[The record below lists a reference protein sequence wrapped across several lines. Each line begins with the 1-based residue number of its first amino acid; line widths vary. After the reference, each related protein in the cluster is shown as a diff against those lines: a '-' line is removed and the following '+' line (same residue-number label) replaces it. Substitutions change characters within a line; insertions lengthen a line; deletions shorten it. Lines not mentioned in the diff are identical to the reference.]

1 MKSGYQEPNDTMLQP
16 AFCRFRKNSDLC
28 KPNSSTMTKKIF
40 CLFILS
46 ALIISACN
54 NGTKNDGAKTNADTV
69 KVTVLTFEKQADKFV
84 NKPVFIEG
92 TVLHICKH
100 GGERLFLADGNDS
113 ITVEVTA
120 GPKMTRFE
128 ESMIGSKIRITGML
142 KEERID
148 AKYLNEWEAEIK
160 KPQENH
166 NVGIHTGTKG
176 HEDEG
181 VKEKLDQ
188 IAALRDELKK
198 SGKDHL
204 SNFSIEAS
212 KYVEIK

>member
-1 MKSGYQEPNDTMLQP
+1 
-16 AFCRFRKNSDLC
+16 
-28 KPNSSTMTKKIF
+28 MTKKIF

-166 NVGIHTGTKG
+166 NVGIHTGTKS